1 MENPELEDMANRES
15 LTMNESFFIFQD
27 ILKEAVTLFEYDR
40 QYIYREYRRWT
51 EEKEKQFSP
60 VVERVKAQVKSKRK
74 QKNSGQGNDSGTY
87 NSEEDPVREAVQRN
101 SGTVSV
107 DVDRKTGFG
116 LILEFPTEG

>member
-1 MENPELEDMANRES
+1 M
-15 LTMNESFFIFQD
+15 
-27 ILKEAVTLFEYDR
+27 KEAVTLFEYDR

-51 EEKEKQFSP
+51 EEKEKQFRP

>member
-1 MENPELEDMANRES
+1 MDGGER
-15 LTMNESFFIFQD
+15 
-27 ILKEAVTLFEYDR
+27 KAVPPGCGE
-40 QYIYREYRRWT
+40 
-51 EEKEKQFSP
+51 
-60 VVERVKAQVKSKRK
+60 VKAQVKSKRK